1 MRKPSPMIE
10 RVLRVLQATDAGP
23 MTPTQIGVTLGIG
36 VYSASAKVNYALKK
50 LVADGLVIRVAKNSR
65 NVKYAAVR

>member
-1 MRKPSPMIE
+1 
-10 RVLRVLQATDAGP
+10 